1 MARVGS
7 ELKQWIYIYFLLLL
21 THLLRGRE
29 FVTCSVFPALHR
41 LSLPLFL
48 HILQSVCVG
57 LMHSLLH
64 PLNSQGLWNAYTLY
78 IHKKAF
84 SYKWQEKWRPHTQ
97 HGGGRGHSVYKE
109 HILQLPLQSLPFYPM
124 LHADHRSTVSD
135 NCSKNQISPQGK
147 LGDIYVGPAPRSLA
161 ALGLCAS
168 NLGGSILKPKPTPL
182 KQSFMSSFSQSCRA
196 AEESERALLL
206 LLAQPLSSPGGRL
219 SGSGSFQMSLPTPVS
234 SWPEDLLGSC
244 TRIQAEFGGNSAFP
258 QGNEI
263 SLQQ

>member
-1 MARVGS
+1 M
-7 ELKQWIYIYFLLLL
+7 
-21 THLLRGRE
+21 LR
-29 FVTCSVFPALHR
+29 
-41 LSLPLFL
+41 
-48 HILQSVCVG
+48 
-57 LMHSLLH
+57 
-64 PLNSQGLWNAYTLY
+64 
-78 IHKKAF
+78 
-84 SYKWQEKWRPHTQ
+84 
-97 HGGGRGHSVYKE
+97 
-109 HILQLPLQSLPFYPM
+109 
-124 LHADHRSTVSD
+124 ADQRSTVSD
-135 NCSKNQISPQGK
+135 NCSKNRISPQGE

-161 ALGLCAS
+161 APGLCAS

-196 AEESERALLL
+196 AETALLL

>member
-1 MARVGS
+1 MWWYGSNPSVLCKATDLLGICLCTHRNSTKTAWCWRLRCPGTACTLKMARVGS

-48 HILQSVCVG
+48 HILQPVCIG
-57 LMHSLLH
+57 LMRSLLH

-97 HGGGRGHSVYKE
+97 RGGGRGHSLYKE

-124 LHADHRSTVSD
+124 LRADQRSPVSD
-135 NCSKNQISPQGK
+135 NYSKNQISPQGRAVTST
-147 LGDIYVGPAPRSLA
+147 LVQHAEAWLLRGCVPATWEGR
-161 ALGLCAS
+161 
-168 NLGGSILKPKPTPL
+168 
-182 KQSFMSSFSQSCRA
+182 SQS
-196 AEESERALLL
+196 
-206 LLAQPLSSPGGRL
+206 QN
-219 SGSGSFQMSLPTPVS
+219 QH
-234 SWPEDLLGSC
+234 
-244 TRIQAEFGGNSAFP
+244 N
-258 QGNEI
+258 
-263 SLQQ
+263 